1 MIKDQYKIDIT
12 GNWEAYIQTPFGE
25 AKAIALIKED
35 DVTISGTING
45 ENGSFDFDNGTIIE
59 NTFVFSATID
69 TPIKATIS
77 VSAEIEDYTFKGKLM
92 IDEYLTMNILG
103 KKNVN
108 I

>member
-1 MIKDQYKIDIT
+1 MIKDQHKIEII
-12 GNWEAYIQTPFGE
+12 GNWDVYIKTPFGE
-25 AKAIALIKED
+25 TKAIALIKED

-45 ENGSFDFDNGTIIE
+45 ENGSFDFDNGTIVE
-59 NTFVFSATID
+59 NIFVFSATID

-77 VSAEIEDYTFKGKLM
+77 VSAVIEDHAFEGKLM

>member
-25 AKAIALIKED
+25 AKAIALIKKD

-45 ENGSFDFDNGTIIE
+45 ENGSFDFDNGTI
-59 NTFVFSATID
+59 ID